1 MKPIRH
7 LGPGGWLLYGLA
19 HGTRFAW
26 FYAQSRLAARRM
38 TPIVR
43 KADLPET
50 SPRMPERDDVFAR
63 LGQLLR
69 CDLDNIDA
77 GLYRMPHDLLPQPL
91 ATLRLSR
98 KFFADLTSVDRRRQ
112 SGASQEVYASAGR
125 GGARRFPRYFLQNFH
140 FQTDGYLSD
149 ESAELYDYQV
159 DVMFY
164 GAADTMRRQA
174 LVPLGETLRGRRIG
188 DMRLLDVGA
197 GTGRFLASVKDN
209 YPQLPI
215 VALDLS
221 PHYLRR
227 ARATLARG
235 TRCTFVNA
243 AAETMPL
250 MDASVD
256 VVTCLYLLHE
266 LPRKIRH
273 AVARE
278 AARVLKPGGRL
289 IVVDSLQ
296 VGDDPPLDPLL
307 ELFPQAYHEPY
318 YADYVRTDFERL
330 FAAAGLKCV
339 SSELAFFSKVMV
351 FDKPF
356 GGRIGATR
364 KGQRRR
370 DHARSDPKHALKPPE
385 ITRREV
391 RSAHK
396 GLKAHACEAG
406 PEAWQRPSS

>member
-1 MKPIRH
+1 MRANRDLSRSIAH
-7 LGPGGWLLYGLA
+7 LGPGGRLFYGLA
-19 HGTRFAW
+19 HGTRFVW

-50 SPRMPERDDVFAR
+50 PARMPDRDDVFAR

-69 CDLDNIDA
+69 RDLDNIDA
-77 GLYRMPHDLLPQPL
+77 GLYRMPRDLLPRPL

-112 SGASQEVYASAGR
+112 SGAGQEIYASAAR
-125 GGARRFPRYFLQNFH
+125 AGARRFPRYFLQNFH

-174 LVPLGETLRGRRIG
+174 LVPLGEMLGGRRIG
-188 DMRLLDVGA
+188 GMRLLDIGA

-209 YPQLPI
+209 YPQLPT

-227 ARATLARG
+227 ARATLARK
-235 TRCTFVNA
+235 THCTFVNA

-278 AARVLKPGGRL
+278 ATRVLKPGGRL

-307 ELFPQAYHEPY
+307 ELFPRAYHEPY
-318 YADYVRTDFERL
+318 YADYVRTDLERL
-330 FAAAGLKCV
+330 FADAGLKYV

-351 FDKPF
+351 FDKPI
-356 GGRIGATR
+356 GGRVVSARHRQG
-364 KGQRRR
+364 RR
-370 DHARSDPKHALKPPE
+370 DHTRSDPKHAPK
-385 ITRREV
+385 
-391 RSAHK
+391 RSDI
-396 GLKAHACEAG
+396 
-406 PEAWQRPSS
+406 PR